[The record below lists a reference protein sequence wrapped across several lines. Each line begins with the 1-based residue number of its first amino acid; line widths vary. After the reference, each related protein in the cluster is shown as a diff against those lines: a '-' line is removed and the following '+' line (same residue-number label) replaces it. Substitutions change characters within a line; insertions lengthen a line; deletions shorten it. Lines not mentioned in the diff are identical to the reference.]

1 MAPLQEAFPMSP
13 QQLLALLSPV
23 SHSPQADPHPSA
35 SGLDGVIP
43 PGSGWGPCLIH
54 ICILGAWHIVDA
66 GTKPGDYELRAV
78 RLDPSPQMLAV
89 LGGGAGK

>member
-1 MAPLQEAFPMSP
+1 MSP
-13 QQLLALLSPV
+13 QQLLALLPPV
-23 SHSPQADPHPSA
+23 SRSPEADPCPNA

-54 ICILGAWHIVDA
+54 ICILKAWCIVGA
-66 GTKPGDYELRAV
+66 GTISGDYELRAI

-89 LGGGAGK
+89 LEGGAGK